1 MRISEDGTFQSMST
15 AIGVVGI
22 RARGGRIVGLH
33 LPNAALPRVPAG
45 GCASADKPLLVE
57 AFAQLKAYL
66 AGRLKVFD
74 LPLETGGTPF
84 QREVWE
90 ALRRVPYGKT
100 ASYAEIARAIGRP
113 KAARAVGMANHA
125 NPIAIIIPC
134 HRIIASGGGLG
145 GYGGGLALKRRLL
158 ALEGLYF
165 P

>member
-1 MRISEDGTFQSMST
+1 MST

-22 RARGGRIVGLH
+22 RACGGRIARLY
-33 LPNAALPRVPAG
+33 LPKAAMPRVSAG
-45 GCASADKPLLVE
+45 ECESADKLLLAE
-57 AFAQLKAYL
+57 AFAQLNAYL

-84 QREVWE
+84 QREVWS
-90 ALRRVPYGKT
+90 ALCRVPYGKT

-158 ALEGLYF
+158 ALEGAYF